1 MIGIPMLLAAA
12 ALATWL
18 VRRKARQRVEAAGR
32 GDGIGV
38 PCMLRHPAREGRW
51 LRGRMLVGPSGTT
64 WAPSTRAG
72 AAVSLPAEL
81 RRTGLRAPSLR
92 EAITINGGS
101 RIVECASPEGT
112 VLIAVMPY
120 EVEHVLG
127 ALDAAPRAERPER

>member
-1 MIGIPMLLAAA
+1 MIDVLTALAAG
-12 ALATWL
+12 ALVTWL
-18 VRRKARQRVEAAGR
+18 IRRKVRQRAEDAGR
-32 GDGIGV
+32 GDEIGV

-51 LRGRMLVGPSGTT
+51 LRGRMLIGPAGMT
-64 WAPSTRAG
+64 WEAGSRAG

-81 RRTGLRAPSLR
+81 RRVGLRVPSLR

-120 EVEHVLG
+120 EVEHVLK
-127 ALDAAPRAERPER
+127 ALDAPRAE

>member
-1 MIGIPMLLAAA
+1 MIEIPMALAAG
-12 ALATWL
+12 ALVTWL
-18 VRRKARQRVEAAGR
+18 FRRKVRQRAEGAGR
-32 GDGIGV
+32 GDEIAV

-51 LRGRMLVGPSGTT
+51 LRGRMRVGPAGMT
-64 WAPSTRAG
+64 WDPGSRAG

-92 EAITINGGS
+92 EAMTINGAS

-120 EVEHVLG
+120 EVEHVLK
-127 ALDAAPRAERPER
+127 ALDGAGEE

>member
-1 MIGIPMLLAAA
+1 MIEILMALAAGGLVA
-12 ALATWL
+12 WL
-18 VRRKARQRVEAAGR
+18 VRRKARQRVEDAGR
-32 GDGIGV
+32 GDEIAV

-51 LRGRMLVGPSGTT
+51 LRGRMLMGPAGMT
-64 WAPSTRAG
+64 WDPGSRAG

-92 EAITINGGS
+92 EAMTINGAS

-120 EVEHVLG
+120 EVEHVLK
-127 ALDAAPRAERPER
+127 ALDGAGEE

>member
-1 MIGIPMLLAAA
+1 MIEILMALAAGG
-12 ALATWL
+12 LVTWL
-18 VRRKARQRVEAAGR
+18 VRRKARQCLEDAGR
-32 GDGIGV
+32 GDGIAV

-51 LRGRMLVGPSGTT
+51 LRGRMLVGPAGMT
-64 WAPSTRAG
+64 WDPGSRAG

-92 EAITINGGS
+92 APSLREAMTINGAS

-120 EVEHVLG
+120 EVEHVLR
-127 ALDAAPRAERPER
+127 ALDGAGEE

>member
-1 MIGIPMLLAAA
+1 MIEIPMALAAG
-12 ALATWL
+12 ALVTWL
-18 VRRKARQRVEAAGR
+18 FRRKVRQRAEDAGR
-32 GDGIGV
+32 GDEIAV

-51 LRGRMLVGPSGTT
+51 LRGRMRVGPAGMT
-64 WAPSTRAG
+64 WDPGSRAG

-92 EAITINGGS
+92 EAMTINGAS

-120 EVEHVLG
+120 EVEHVLK
-127 ALDAAPRAERPER
+127 ALDGAGEE